1 MSKSPVKPQ
10 KENHKKSAIGKAD
23 GALWHHV
30 TASVKPLRKSL
41 KNRMPEVE
49 ASPVSQKIHEQ
60 KEKIPEPI
68 LIRSSEQ
75 PRQHSLPELSHGVH
89 TGLDKSNAKKLR
101 KGQHA
106 IEAQLDLHGMT
117 QQQAHVALTF
127 FIEASFEARKRC
139 VLVITGKG
147 LKSDESVGVLRSAVP
162 RWLNEDPDRSL
173 VLAFSYATPK
183 DGGEG
188 ALYVMLKRRR

>member
-1 MSKSPVKPQ
+1 MTKNPVKPQ
-10 KENHKKSAIGKAD
+10 KEKHKIPPFGDGD

-30 TASVKPLRKSL
+30 AAGVKPLRKSL

-49 ASPVSQKIHEQ
+49 NSTVLQKPHEP
-60 KEKIPEPI
+60 KEKIQKPVF
-68 LIRSSEQ
+68 IRHSEQ
-75 PRQHSLPELSHGVH
+75 LRQDSLPELSHGAR
-89 TGLDKSNAKKLR
+89 TGLDKSSAKKLN

-106 IEAQLDLHGMT
+106 IEAHLDLHGMT

-147 LKSDESVGVLRSAVP
+147 LRLGGSVGVLRLAVP
-162 RWLNEDPDRSL
+162 RWLNEEPNRSR
-173 VLAFSYATPK
+173 VLAFSYATLK

-188 ALYVMLKRRR
+188 ALYVMLKRKR